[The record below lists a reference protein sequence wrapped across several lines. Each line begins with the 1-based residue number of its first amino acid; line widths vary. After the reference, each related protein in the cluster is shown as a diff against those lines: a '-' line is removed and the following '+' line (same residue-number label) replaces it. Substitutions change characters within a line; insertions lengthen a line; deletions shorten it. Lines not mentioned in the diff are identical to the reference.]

1 MDEVFKALA
10 DPSRREL
17 LDRLNGRNGQTL
29 RELCEGLGM
38 ARQSVSK
45 HLAILEGANLITAVW
60 RGREKLHFLNP
71 VPITALADR
80 WITQYDRERSRALAD
95 LKTALE
101 DIPMSTTAAV
111 PETPTTAD
119 AGAAAKPEFV
129 YTIFISTTPER
140 LWRALTEPAFTKR
153 YWGVTFQTDWQ
164 PGSPVVWEYAGVTM
178 RDPEQVVLEA
188 DPPRKLTITWHA
200 ITPEFARA
208 TGFTEEQQVRLSAE
222 RRSRVTFLL
231 ELAEGTSDRV
241 KLTVIHAGF
250 DPGSALLE
258 MVSGGWPEVLS
269 DLKTLLETGD
279 LPASAVAGKTAE

>member
-17 LDRLNGRNGQTL
+17 LDRLNRRNGQTL

-80 WITQYDRERSRALAD
+80 WITQYDRERSRALTD

-101 DIPMSTTAAV
+101 NKPMSTTV
-111 PETPTTAD
+111 TVQETPTA
-119 AGAAAKPEFV
+119 AGAAGKPEFV

-153 YWGVTFQTDWQ
+153 Y
-164 PGSPVVWEYAGVTM
+164 
-178 RDPEQVVLEA
+178 
-188 DPPRKLTITWHA
+188 
-200 ITPEFARA
+200 
-208 TGFTEEQQVRLSAE
+208 
-222 RRSRVTFLL
+222 
-231 ELAEGTSDRV
+231 
-241 KLTVIHAGF
+241 
-250 DPGSALLE
+250 
-258 MVSGGWPEVLS
+258 
-269 DLKTLLETGD
+269 
-279 LPASAVAGKTAE
+279 